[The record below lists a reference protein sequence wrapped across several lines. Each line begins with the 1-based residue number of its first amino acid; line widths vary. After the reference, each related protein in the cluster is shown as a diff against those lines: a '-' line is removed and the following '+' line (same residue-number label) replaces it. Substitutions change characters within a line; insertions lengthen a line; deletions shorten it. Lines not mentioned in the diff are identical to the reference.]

1 MDIKP
6 SIYENELANKKLQIR
21 MLAATSAGLAILA
34 ACAMY
39 GWKST
44 QLNQVLHVPP
54 DLSLGAQIKI
64 GEVPPPTVYA
74 FAYYMMQQLNRWPE
88 NGEVDAGKNI
98 YRLAP
103 MLTDE
108 CKVTLQKELD
118 LKSKRGELSLR
129 TRTFT
134 ELPGA
139 GYEDKRVE
147 KIGKNNKWWVQ
158 IDSEIEERQ
167 NGILIKKVPIRYTLK
182 VIAVKA
188 DYEQNPWNLAIDCF
202 DPERPPRKLE
212 LQDDKANKT
221 TAPVTTSVNDKPA
234 TTQSTNSEGSLP

>member
-21 MLAATSAGLAILA
+21 MLAAASAGLAMLA

-54 DLSLGAQIKI
+54 DLSAGAQIKT
-64 GEVPPPTVYA
+64 GDVPPPTVYA

-88 NGEVDAGKNI
+88 NGEVDAGKN
-98 YRLAP
+98 
-103 MLTDE
+103 TDE

-129 TRTFT
+129 TRIFT

-167 NGILIKKVPIRYTLK
+167 NGILIKKVPIRYTVK

-221 TAPVTTSVNDKPA
+221 SSTGTASVNNTPA
-234 TTQSTNSEGSLP
+234 TTQSTNHSSEGSLP